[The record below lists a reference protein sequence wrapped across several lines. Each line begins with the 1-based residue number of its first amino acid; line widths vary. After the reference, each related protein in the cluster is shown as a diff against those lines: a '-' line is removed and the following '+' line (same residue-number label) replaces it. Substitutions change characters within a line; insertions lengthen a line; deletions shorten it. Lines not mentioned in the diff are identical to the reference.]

1 MRLLLRLVAIVTA
14 LSLAGSSSLSAM
26 PLVWCFG
33 KDGHR
38 AVEAMLHQHGI
49 EATDAFADA
58 GIPTG
63 TDDAP
68 CSDWQLLNAAGTPH
82 AKGLHAEPK
91 ALVPVSA
98 FPPLK
103 TVVGASF
110 PPNGRRHGTSLQPRP
125 GAQLSVL
132 RSVVLLI

>member
-68 CSDWQLLNAAGTPH
+68 CLDWQLLNAAGTPL
-82 AKGLHAEPK
+82 AKG
-91 ALVPVSA
+91 S
-98 FPPLK
+98 
-103 TVVGASF
+103 S
-110 PPNGRRHGTSLQPRP
+110 R
-125 GAQLSVL
+125 GAQGAGGPRLGLSATQNRCRCIISPQWQTPRNL
-132 RSVVLLI
+132 TAA